1 MRKLV
6 FQSDFGLCDGAVSA
20 MKGTA
25 YKVHGDLILSDVTH
39 EINPFNIWE
48 ASYRLFQVFDFWPD
62 GTVFVSVVDPGV
74 GSDRKSVVARLRNNK
89 LIVTPDNGTLSHL
102 ALHGKILELREIDES
117 VNRLK
122 GSEGSHTFHG
132 RDVYAYTGA
141 RLACGAIEY
150 EGVGAVLSTESV
162 VCISKNDVDF
172 NNETLIGTVEIL
184 DKRFGHL
191 WTDITENNL
200 EKLNVSYGDRLNV
213 RIFFEGKDH
222 FNGVIP
228 FCKSFFDVETG
239 DKLAYINSM
248 MGLAI
253 AIHTKSFSKT
263 YGIES
268 GPGWGI
274 EISRKED

>member
-20 MKGTA
+20 MKATA
-25 YKVHGDLILSDVTH
+25 YKVHGDLVLSDVTH
-39 EINPFNIWE
+39 DITPFNIWE

-74 GSDRKSVVARLRNNK
+74 GSDRKSVVARLRNDK
-89 LIVTPDNGTLSHL
+89 MIVTPDNGTLSHL

-117 VNRLK
+117 VNRLT

-141 RLACGAIEY
+141 RLACDAIQY
-150 EGVGAVLSTESV
+150 DGVGGELNPDNV
-162 VCISKNDVDF
+162 VCISKSDVVF
-172 NNETLIGTVEIL
+172 KNETLVGTVEIL

-191 WTDITENNL
+191 WTDISENDL
-200 EKLNVSYGDRLNV
+200 EKLNVSYGDSLNV
-213 RIFFEGKDH
+213 RISYDGKDH
-222 FNGVIP
+222 YNGVVP

-239 DKLAYINSM
+239 EKLTYINSM

-253 AIHTKSFSKT
+253 AIHTESFSKE

-274 EISRKED
+274 EISKVKD